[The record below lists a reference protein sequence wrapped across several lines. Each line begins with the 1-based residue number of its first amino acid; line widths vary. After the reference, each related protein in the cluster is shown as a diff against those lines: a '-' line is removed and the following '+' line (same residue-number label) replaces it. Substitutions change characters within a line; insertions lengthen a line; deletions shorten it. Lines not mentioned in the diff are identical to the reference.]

1 MYNSIYPAYANSYLG
16 INNRRITRK
25 QDDEKSSGSSAA
37 AEEQK
42 ALAKEAAQKNNNAA
56 QAQNTGFF
64 PNGEK
69 VAVDYTKK
77 QIHISEVFSDF
88 RNTANAIGT
97 PDEIRKEVDAYL
109 ELAQSQTLKE
119 NPNKQIISSNLKNA
133 SQILDEYITKT
144 LKKQSKVVEN
154 WVDTL
159 FLQQI
164 DFKSKDEIPA
174 VEENMTVT
182 ELPVENEIAEEKPEE
197 EVLQNADTIEKVG
210 ETDNDAEFYIPQD
223 PELKRLFI
231 SAKKYDAID
240 EKEKALYAFQN
251 VTEYARETGDTRV
264 EAMARFEQGKLYED
278 FNLLDDA
285 LYNYHSAAFQSD
297 DNNIKAK
304 AYISMGKIYDRCVK
318 SAAAVNH
325 YAAAAAYAGEAD
337 NMKLQ
342 AGAFSDLARIHGLMY
357 DKPHSVMFMDLTE
370 VVAEETDDDK
380 SKGILYS
387 KNAKICQKLGDSHAA
402 LKYYGKSSEAY
413 NNVEDTENLVKN
425 YVAAAEI
432 MVKYGN
438 KAKAKKLLSKA
449 FVAVQD
455 IFNPDLKK
463 LVADKLTAL

>member
-1 MYNSIYPAYANSYLG
+1 MYNSIYPAYASSYLG
-16 INNRRITRK
+16 INNRRITKK
-25 QDDEKSSGSSAA
+25 QDDEKSSGSSATT
-37 AEEQK
+37 EEQK
-42 ALAKEAAQKNNNAA
+42 ALAQEARGKAL
-56 QAQNTGFF
+56 QNSKTQTQQPAFF

-77 QIHISEVFSDF
+77 QIHITEVFSDF

-97 PDEIRKEVDAYL
+97 PEDVRKDVDAYL
-109 ELAQSQTLKE
+109 ELAQKQTLKE

-133 SQILDEYITKT
+133 SQLLDEYITKT
-144 LKKQSKVVEN
+144 LKKPSKVVEN

-164 DFKSKDEIPA
+164 DFKAKDITPVQENRVLEAPVAEDVQEEIQEEPA
-174 VEENMTVT
+174 QIEDTF
-182 ELPVENEIAEEKPEE
+182 EKEE
-197 EVLQNADTIEKVG
+197 EPVQTS
-210 ETDNDAEFYIPQD
+210 EFYVPQD

-231 SAKKYDAID
+231 RAKKYDAID

-251 VTEYARETGDTRV
+251 VTEYAMETGDTRV
-264 EAMARFEQGKLYED
+264 EAMARFEQGKLYEG

-304 AYISMGKIYDRCVK
+304 AYISMGKIYDKCVK
-318 SAAAVNH
+318 SDAAVNH

-337 NMKLQ
+337 NIKLQ
-342 AGAFSDLARIHGLMY
+342 AGAFSDLAKIHAYMY
-357 DKPHSVMFMDLTE
+357 DKPNAVMFMDLTD
-370 VVAEETDDDK
+370 VAVEETGDDK

-387 KNAKICQKLGDSHAA
+387 KNAKICEKLNDSSAA
-402 LKYYGKSSEAY
+402 LKFYGKSAEAY
-413 NNVEDTENLVKN
+413 NNEDDVENLVKN
-425 YVAAAEI
+425 YMAAAEI
-432 MVKYGN
+432 MIKYGN

-455 IFNPDLKK
+455 TFNPDLKQE
-463 LVADKLTAL
+463 VTDKLIAL